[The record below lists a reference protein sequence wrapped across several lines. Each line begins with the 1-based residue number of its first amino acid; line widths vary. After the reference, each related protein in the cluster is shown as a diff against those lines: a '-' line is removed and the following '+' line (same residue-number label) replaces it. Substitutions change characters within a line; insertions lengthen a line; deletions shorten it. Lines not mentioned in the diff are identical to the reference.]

1 MVNAIKN
8 FKELDID
15 ALDSRVWPT
24 DYAWSRYRTH
34 VADRLALLLDRPSEE
49 IWQLLEKPKKEE
61 YGQFALP
68 LPRLK
73 LAGNPA
79 AIAADVAGRL
89 EKDAVITGATSTG
102 PFLNI
107 TINTGALMK
116 ETLKEALEK
125 RQDYGRNNIG
135 EGKRVMVEYSSPN
148 IAKPFHAGHLRSTII
163 GNFIKLAYRA
173 NGFEAQGINYLGD
186 WGKQYGLLAIGFQK
200 YGNEESLVANPIH
213 HLFEVYVKISAD
225 ATDDPAVDEEAR
237 GYFKAMERGE
247 AGPLALWQRFRS
259 LSIEKYK
266 EVYARL
272 NVQFDIYSGESLYE
286 ERMKTSIAELK
297 EKNLLEES
305 KGAMV
310 IDMEAFGLGKPLVL
324 KSDGATLYL
333 TRDIAAAE
341 HRFEE
346 WNLDKSIYVVSSQQ
360 DLHLQQ
366 LFKAMHMKGHTWAAN
381 RLVHINY
388 GLVKGMSTRKG
399 QVVFLDDILDDA
411 KEVMMGVMQQNA
423 DKYAQIDDPEMTADV
438 LAVSAVVVQDMAAR
452 RVKDYDF
459 KIERVTQFE
468 GDTGPYL
475 QYAHSRLC
483 SVERR
488 SDINLDAEP
497 ADLDLLVEK
506 EAIDLALAIARF
518 PDVVQEAR
526 ITQEPCSVVNYLL
539 GLCRLVS
546 QTLDKL
552 WVKGQPEPTARA
564 RLALYTAARVTVG
577 NGLALIGLKP
587 LERM

>member
-1 MVNAIKN
+1 M
-8 FKELDID
+8 
-15 ALDSRVWPT
+15 
-24 DYAWSRYRTH
+24 
-34 VADRLALLLDRPSEE
+34 
-49 IWQLLEKPKKEE
+49 LEKPKKDEH
-61 YGQFALP
+61 GHFALP

-79 AIAADVAGRL
+79 AIATEIASKVEADGI
-89 EKDAVITGATSTG
+89 ITGASSTG
-102 PFLNI
+102 PFLNV
-107 TINTGALMK
+107 TINTAGLMK

-125 RQDYGRNNIG
+125 RQDYGKNKLG

-173 NGFEAQGINYLGD
+173 NGFEAYGINYLGD
-186 WGKQYGLLAIGFQK
+186 WGKQYGLLAVGFNK
-200 YGNEESLVANPIH
+200 YGSEEKLVADPIH

-225 ATDDPAVDEEAR
+225 AEADKAVDEEAR
-237 GYFKAMERGE
+237 AYFKAMERGE
-247 AGPLALWQRFRS
+247 EEAMALWKRFRE

-266 EVYARL
+266 EVYERL

-286 ERMKTSIAELK
+286 ERMKNSVQELK
-297 EKNLLEES
+297 DKNLLEES

-310 IDMEAFGLGKPLVL
+310 IDMEKFGLGKPLVL

-333 TRDIAAAE
+333 TRDVAAAQ

-346 WNLDKSIYVVSSQQ
+346 YSLDKSIYVVSSQQ

-366 LFKAMHMKGHTWAAN
+366 LFKTMDLMEKPFAN
-381 RLVHINY
+381 RLLHINY
-388 GLVKGMSTRKG
+388 GLVKGMKTRKG

-411 KEVMMGVMQQNA
+411 KDIMLGVMRQNDA
-423 DKYAQIDDPEMTADV
+423 KYAQIENPEATADV
-438 LAVSAVVVQDMAAR
+438 LAVSAVVIQDMAAR
-452 RVKDYDF
+452 RIKDYDF

-483 SVERR
+483 SLERR
-488 SDINLDAEP
+488 AEVKLDGKEN
-497 ADLDLLVEK
+497 LDLLVEK
-506 EAIDLALAIARF
+506 EAHDLAMAIARF

-526 ITQEPCSVVNYLL
+526 ITMEPCSVVNYLL
-539 GLCRLVS
+539 TLCRLVS
-546 QTLDKL
+546 TTLDKL
-552 WVKGQPEPTARA
+552 WVKGQEENLARA
-564 RLALYTAARVTVG
+564 RLAMYVAARVTIG
-577 NGLALIGLKP
+577 NGLSLIGLKP

>member
-1 MVNAIKN
+1 MIANTK
-8 FKELDID
+8 KLDIET
-15 ALDSRVWPT
+15 LDSRVWPT
-24 DYAWSRYRTH
+24 DYAWSRFRTH
-34 VADRLALLLDRPSEE
+34 VAEKLAVLVDRPVDEVWK
-49 IWQLLEKPKKEE
+49 ILEKPKKEE
-61 YGQFALP
+61 HGQFALP
-68 LPRLK
+68 LPRLR

-79 AIAADVAGRL
+79 AIAADIAVKL
-89 EKDAVITGATSTG
+89 EKDDVITGASSTG
-102 PFLNI
+102 PFLNV
-107 TINTGALMK
+107 TVDTTRLMK
-116 ETLKEALEK
+116 ETISEALSK
-125 RQDYGRNNIG
+125 RQDYGKNNLG
-135 EGKRVMVEYSSPN
+135 EGKNVLVEYSSPN

-173 NGFEAQGINYLGD
+173 NGFHADGMNYLGD
-186 WGKQYGLLAIGFQK
+186 WGKQYGLLAIGFK
-200 YGNEESLVANPIH
+200 RYGCEEKLVADPIH

-225 ATDDPAVDEEAR
+225 AEADPTVDETAR
-237 GYFKAMERGE
+237 SYFKAMENGE
-247 AGPLALWQRFRS
+247 AEALALWQRFRS

-266 EVYARL
+266 EVYERL
-272 NVQFDIYSGESLYE
+272 NVKFEIYSGESQYE
-286 ERMKTSIAELK
+286 ERMKASVAELK

-310 IDMEAFGLGKPLVL
+310 IDMESAGLGKPLVL

-346 WNLDKSIYVVSSQQ
+346 YKLDKSIYVVSSQQ

-366 LFKAMHMKGHTWAAN
+366 LFKAMEMLGKPWAKHM
-381 RLVHINY
+381 LHINY
-388 GLVKGMSTRKG
+388 GLVKGMKTRKG
-399 QVVFLDDILDDA
+399 QVVFLDDILNDA
-411 KEVMMGVMQQNA
+411 KDIMLGVMQQNA
-423 DKYAQIDDPEMTADV
+423 EKYAQIADPEGTADI

-452 RVKDYDF
+452 RIKDYEF

-488 SDINLDAEP
+488 AEVQMDGSE
-497 ADLDLLVEK
+497 DLSLLTEK
-506 EAIDLALAIARF
+506 EAIDLALQIARY

-526 ITQEPCSVVNYLL
+526 VTQEPCCVVNYLL
-539 GLCRLVS
+539 SLCRSVS

-552 WVKGQPEPTARA
+552 WVKGQEPEVARA
-564 RLALYTAARVTVG
+564 RLALYAAARYTVG
-577 NGLALIGLKP
+577 NGLTLIGLKP